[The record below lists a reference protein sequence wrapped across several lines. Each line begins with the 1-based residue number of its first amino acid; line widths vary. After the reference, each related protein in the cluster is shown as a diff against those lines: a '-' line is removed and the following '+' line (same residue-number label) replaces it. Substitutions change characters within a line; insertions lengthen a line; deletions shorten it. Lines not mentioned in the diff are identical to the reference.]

1 MSDVV
6 GQRETPA
13 PQFADERPGD
23 ASKPWLI
30 ETIKNSVDPAR
41 EISVISLWKSNSYE
55 FGYYPETNAKSLRTG
70 ASISGV
76 AEVARLR
83 I

>member
-1 MSDVV
+1 M
-6 GQRETPA
+6 
-13 PQFADERPGD
+13 
-23 ASKPWLI
+23 I

-55 FGYYPETNAKSLRTG
+55 FGYYPETNAKPLRTG